1 MSSFFSSKWKRH
13 RWIITDKTFFSLL
26 LTGMIIEFSQV
37 GAGFIDGL
45 MISRYLGPDEMA
57 AEGIIHPL
65 FSILGVISG
74 MLAIGMQVRCSR
86 AIGRGNRDEF
96 VRFFS
101 ATVYCGTAVSLL
113 TAVLI
118 IVFSK
123 PFAVLLGVSEN
134 AANLLEPASK
144 YAMGLGFGV
153 PPLIMTAILASAIQL
168 DSGRKTIQT
177 GALIEAVADVVL
189 DLIAI
194 KIGWGIFGVGLAT
207 SVASM
212 MNLLYQCSHFI
223 KKKDRMLHLVKPN
236 IPVIEFI
243 RMLANG
249 NEKAVK
255 RIANIIRPIVLNI
268 IIIGYGGT
276 VAMAALSV
284 RNNFANFAQIFGAGI
299 ASAVSLLTGVY
310 FGEVNVEAIDEVTTY
325 AHKMI
330 AAFAGSVCV
339 LLLVFAKPIAGLYVT
354 ENDEVRTMV
363 TFAIRMLALQTPLQ
377 ALIESRIKYLQS
389 VYKRINMNLLIL
401 AGHLVFVLLS
411 AFVLGKRFGVYGILA
426 CYTVSDALTLLAIF
440 VFYTV
445 KKRGKLPKRD
455 DYLSLSDE
463 FYLKPGDV
471 ISLDIR
477 DMYDVVLASEQVM
490 LFCKGHKID
499 SKIAYFAALSVEEL
513 ANNIVEY
520 GFVKNR
526 SAHPI
531 IDFRA
536 VITDDRFVIRLSDN
550 CPHYDIT
557 ELIGKANAK
566 GADKTKNIGIRIV
579 SNVASDI
586 GYMHVFE
593 TNKLIIT
600 FVCR

>member
-1 MSSFFSSKWKRH
+1 M
-13 RWIITDKTFFSLL
+13 
-26 LTGMIIEFSQV
+26 
-37 GAGFIDGL
+37 
-45 MISRYLGPDEMA
+45 
-57 AEGIIHPL
+57 
-65 FSILGVISG
+65 
-74 MLAIGMQVRCSR
+74 
-86 AIGRGNRDEF
+86 
-96 VRFFS
+96 
-101 ATVYCGTAVSLL
+101 
-113 TAVLI
+113 
-118 IVFSK
+118 
-123 PFAVLLGVSEN
+123 LGVSEN

-153 PPLIMTAILASAIQL
+153 
-168 DSGRKTIQT
+168 
-177 GALIEAVADVVL
+177 
-189 DLIAI
+189 
-194 KIGWGIFGVGLAT
+194 
-207 SVASM
+207 
-212 MNLLYQCSHFI
+212 
-223 KKKDRMLHLVKPN
+223 
-236 IPVIEFI
+236 
-243 RMLANG
+243 
-249 NEKAVK
+249 
-255 RIANIIRPIVLNI
+255 
-268 IIIGYGGT
+268 
-276 VAMAALSV
+276 
-284 RNNFANFAQIFGAGI
+284 
-299 ASAVSLLTGVY
+299 
-310 FGEVNVEAIDEVTTY
+310 
-325 AHKMI
+325 
-330 AAFAGSVCV
+330 
-339 LLLVFAKPIAGLYVT
+339 
-354 ENDEVRTMV
+354 
-363 TFAIRMLALQTPLQ
+363 
-377 ALIESRIKYLQS
+377 
-389 VYKRINMNLLIL
+389 
-401 AGHLVFVLLS
+401 
-411 AFVLGKRFGVYGILA
+411 YGILA
-426 CYTVSDALTLLAIF
+426 CYTVSDALTLLAVF

-499 SKIAYFAALSVEEL
+499 RKIAYFAALSVEEL